1 VGRADTIHCRS
12 NSRLALRMRDLRAMH
27 CRDRFVK
34 NDLINSDSRV
44 IQRGPAS
51 ACRGL
56 RVNYYKSILGLDPD
70 EEILDRDF
78 AE

>member
-1 VGRADTIHCRS
+1 
-12 NSRLALRMRDLRAMH
+12 MRDLRAMH

-44 IQRGPAS
+44 IQRDPAG

-56 RVNYYKSILGLDPD
+56 RVNYYKSILVLDPS
-70 EEILDRDF
+70 EEILACDLTERVADHS
-78 AE
+78 ARKYYS